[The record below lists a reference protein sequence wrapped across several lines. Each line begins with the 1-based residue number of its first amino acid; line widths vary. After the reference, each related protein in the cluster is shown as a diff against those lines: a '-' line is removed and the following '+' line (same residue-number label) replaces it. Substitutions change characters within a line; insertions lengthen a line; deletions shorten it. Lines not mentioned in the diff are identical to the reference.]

1 MVHVF
6 VINATIKEQLF
17 IKDETPVMIL
27 SFDPGTCFMGV
38 CALHS
43 NGQIVDWTVWNKMD
57 HIQDLVLTL
66 DVWMS
71 LIIEHCDDDKKQFT
85 VVIERQPP
93 RNRKTNRIVTIL
105 ETYFY
110 TAWKQNCTSIR
121 TLHSNIKWTHVLKR
135 RIPKT
140 YKERKKECIR
150 ECVDVLQQKNETD
163 EWKQYFQTSK
173 KRDDLADAYLQAQ
186 YLTVDNNIGH
196 VH

>member
-1 MVHVF
+1 MVHIF
-6 VINATIKEQLF
+6 VISATIKKQLF
-17 IKDETPVMIL
+17 KEEETPVMIL
-27 SFDPGTCFMGV
+27 SFDPGTFFMGV
-38 CALHS
+38 CALHT

-71 LIIEHCDDDKKQFT
+71 LIIDHCTDDKKQFT

-121 TLHSNIKWTHVLKR
+121 TLHSNIK
-135 RIPKT
+135 
-140 YKERKKECIR
+140 
-150 ECVDVLQQKNETD
+150 
-163 EWKQYFQTSK
+163 
-173 KRDDLADAYLQAQ
+173 
-186 YLTVDNNIGH
+186 
-196 VH
+196 